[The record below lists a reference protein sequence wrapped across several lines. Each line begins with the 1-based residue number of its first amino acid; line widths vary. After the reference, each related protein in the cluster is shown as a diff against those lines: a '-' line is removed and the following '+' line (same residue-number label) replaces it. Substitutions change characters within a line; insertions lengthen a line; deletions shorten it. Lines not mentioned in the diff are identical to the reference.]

1 MVLSM
6 LPTQAEIKSRR
17 IKIGLTQTELAEKA
31 GVSQSLI
38 AKIETGQIDAAYTY
52 LKKIFD
58 TLEELENQTQPK
70 ASDVMNSNVNFVSKK
85 DSVASAIALMRKHNF
100 SQLPVLDRGHA
111 VGSVSEKSI
120 LDRISSGLDAH
131 ELSKLECGEIME
143 EAFPVVSE
151 TTPLPAI
158 SELLKHHFAVLVRKG
173 GKIGGIIS
181 KADLL
186 KTIH

>member
-1 MVLSM
+1 M
-6 LPTQAEIKSRR
+6 LPDASEIKHRR
-17 IKIGLTQTELAEKA
+17 MKLGLTQTQLAESA

-38 AKIETGQIDAAYTY
+38 TKIERGTIDASYSH
-52 LKKIFD
+52 LKKILD
-58 TLEELENQTQPK
+58 RLEEMESAASPTAKSVLNQH
-70 ASDVMNSNVNFVSKK
+70 VVFVSKK
-85 DSVASAIALMRKHNF
+85 DSVASAIVLMRKHNF
-100 SQLPVLDRGHA
+100 SQLPVLDRGYA

-158 SELLKHHFAVLVRKG
+158 SELLKHHFAVLVRRG

-186 KTIH
+186 KTIK

>member
-1 MVLSM
+1 L
-6 LPTQAEIKSRR
+6 LPSQTEIK
-17 IKIGLTQTELAEKA
+17 IKRKRIGLTQTDLARKA

-38 AKIETGQIDAAYTY
+38 AKIETKQVDASYSHV
-52 LKKIFD
+52 KKIFD

-70 ASDVMNSNVNFVSKK
+70 ASDVLNSNVNFVSKK
-85 DSVASAIALMRKHNF
+85 DSVGKAIALMRKHNF
-100 SQLPVLDRGHA
+100 SQLPVLEEGHA
-111 VGSVSEKSI
+111 VGSVSEKSVI
-120 LDRISSGLDAH
+120 DKISSGLDPK
-131 ELSKLECGEIME
+131 ELAKMACGEIME

-173 GKIGGIIS
+173 EKIIGIIS

-186 KTIH
+186 KTIR